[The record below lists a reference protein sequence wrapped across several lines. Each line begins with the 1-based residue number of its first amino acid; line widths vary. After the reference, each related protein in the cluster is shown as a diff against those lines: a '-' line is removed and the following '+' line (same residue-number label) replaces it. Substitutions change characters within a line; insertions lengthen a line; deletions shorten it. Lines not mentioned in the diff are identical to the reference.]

1 MSKYEKILHWLI
13 LLAFLGLCTTALA
26 AEYFFSKEALL
37 ESFKKSL
44 PMINIVI
51 PPVDQFFMSR
61 IARRDTWDIH
71 LYFGILFS
79 FLLVIWI
86 GISLVRNNRRYVFLK
101 TIFLLSTFTFSI
113 SGIWMWLR
121 LYIDVSEETFGLL
134 KKVHYYAYW
143 IFIYTLISHI
153 IMIIWMEN
161 SKKKGVLSNMFN
173 FKSIAIVALL
183 YGIISSQ
190 SLYANE
196 FKTDL
201 DKWSNDSKYIDGVLF
216 IEGDKGADV
225 LLKEISNC
233 PYEKCKMEDIDQ
245 TQFGTKVIEIKKPDF
260 KKGISLLEESSDGG
274 NALAS
279 EKLLKFLTQRID
291 YKSKNPSGYLV
302 SLLHE
307 ETGLSLNDYKKLI
320 NKTWKNGV
328 KTEKSCFSEF
338 LAAEIK
344 ENGLLDNSKDT
355 EIAKKYYERALSICP
370 KSNINFHLATSKLT
384 NLNKK

>member
-13 LLAFLGLCTTALA
+13 LLAFLGLSATALA

-101 TIFLLSTFTFSI
+101 TIFLLSAFTFSI

-143 IFIYTLISHI
+143 I
-153 IMIIWMEN
+153 
-161 SKKKGVLSNMFN
+161 
-173 FKSIAIVALL
+173 L
-183 YGIISSQ
+183 YI
-190 SLYANE
+190 
-196 FKTDL
+196 
-201 DKWSNDSKYIDGVLF
+201 
-216 IEGDKGADV
+216 
-225 LLKEISNC
+225 
-233 PYEKCKMEDIDQ
+233 
-245 TQFGTKVIEIKKPDF
+245 
-260 KKGISLLEESSDGG
+260 
-274 NALAS
+274 
-279 EKLLKFLTQRID
+279 
-291 YKSKNPSGYLV
+291 
-302 SLLHE
+302 H
-307 ETGLSLNDYKKLI
+307 
-320 NKTWKNGV
+320 
-328 KTEKSCFSEF
+328 
-338 LAAEIK
+338 
-344 ENGLLDNSKDT
+344 
-355 EIAKKYYERALSICP
+355 
-370 KSNINFHLATSKLT
+370 
-384 NLNKK
+384 